1 MNKWMTPCV
10 LMVMG
15 LIFAHGADA
24 ETIVYPNAPGGEA
37 YMNASG
43 SDQGQAVGA
52 TGWYYNNVR
61 GSGEVGINAQHPND
75 STGSV
80 WFSSPSGAGKAD
92 IEYLASGV
100 SISGNYYAS
109 GSLGLLSDLSSMSY
123 SWYRD
128 GSSTTPAGQ
137 HPVLRVLVD
146 ADGNLGTINDRGG
159 LVFEGIYNGSP
170 TATVDTW
177 VSNTIAANTFLWNY
191 GLGIGFGANINST
204 SYAYDA
210 TLAEWQAY
218 FPNAIILGF
227 SSGIGSGWNGVF
239 KGATDKISWTI
250 GDVTTATNFE
260 VQAVPE
266 PSSILLSMAGVAL
279 LFLRRRQKARS

>member
-1 MNKWMTPCV
+1 MNKWMVVCV

-15 LIFAHGADA
+15 LIFAPSSDA
-24 ETIVYPNAPGGEA
+24 ETIVYPNVPSGET
-37 YMNASG
+37 YTNASG
-43 SDQGQAVGA
+43 SNKGQAVGA

-61 GSGEVGINAQHPND
+61 GSGEVGINSQHPND

-80 WFSSPSGAGKAD
+80 WFNSPSGAGKAD
-92 IEYLASGV
+92 IEYLASAV
-100 SISGNYYAS
+100 NLFGNYYAT

-128 GSSTTPAGQ
+128 GSSTNPALQ

-146 ADGNLGTINDRGG
+146 ADGNLATAGDRGG
-159 LVFEGIYNGSP
+159 LVFEGVYNGSP

-177 VSNTIAANTFLWNY
+177 VSNTIAANTFLWNF
-191 GLGIGFGANINST
+191 GLGLGSNANINST
-204 SYAYDA
+204 SYAFDA
-210 TLAEWQAY
+210 TLAEWQTY
-218 FPNAIILGF
+218 FPNAVILGF

-250 GDVTTATNFE
+250 GDVTTSTNFE

-266 PSSILLSMAGVAL
+266 PSSLLLSMAGVAL

>member
-1 MNKWMTPCV
+1 MSKLTMICV

-15 LIFAHGADA
+15 LIFAPSSDA
-24 ETIVYPNAPGGEA
+24 ETIVYPNVPGGEA

-43 SDQGQAVGA
+43 SNQGQAVGA

-80 WFSSPSGAGKAD
+80 WFHSPTGSGKAD

-100 SISGNYYAS
+100 SISGNYYAA

-128 GSSTTPAGQ
+128 GSSTSPAGQ

-146 ADGNLGTINDRGG
+146 ADGILSTAGDRGG
-159 LVFEGIYNGSP
+159 LVFEGAYNGSP

-177 VSNTIAANTFLWNY
+177 VSNTIAANTFLWNF
-191 GLGIGFGANINST
+191 GLGLGFAADMDNEGKP
-204 SYAYDA
+204 YDD

-218 FPNAIILGF
+218 FPNAVILGF
-227 SSGIGSGWNGVF
+227 SSGIGSGWNGIF

-250 GDVTTATNFE
+250 DDVTTSTNFE

-266 PSSILLSMAGVAL
+266 PSSLLLSMAGVAL